1 MTKNE
6 KKMIIEQDINTL
18 NDVIRL
24 GRYIG
29 NTPLY
34 EVRKLSSNPNVKIF
48 AKLEWQQFG
57 GSVKSRPAYQIIYKA
72 IEEGE
77 LGTGKVLLDASSG
90 NTAIAYAS
98 ICAQL
103 GIPVTICL
111 PENASWERKSMLRAL
126 GANLEY
132 TSKFGSTDEAQE
144 RAVEL
149 HKSDPERY
157 YLANQYGNDNNWKA
171 HYVHT
176 GNEIWTQTKGQV
188 THFVAGLGTTGSFT
202 GITKALKELNP
213 GISAIALQPDSAMHG
228 LEGWKDM
235 QTAKI
240 PTIFDQNLPDNT
252 KYIDTYQAYETIQ
265 LAAIKEGLLL
275 SPSAAANLTG
285 AMKLANEIEAGI
297 IVTLFPDNA
306 EKYSEVMKELF

>member
-1 MTKNE
+1 
-6 KKMIIEQDINTL
+6 
-18 NDVIRL
+18 
-24 GRYIG
+24 
-29 NTPLY
+29 
-34 EVRKLSSNPNVKIF
+34 
-48 AKLEWQQFG
+48 
-57 GSVKSRPAYQIIYKA
+57 
-72 IEEGE
+72 
-77 LGTGKVLLDASSG
+77 
-90 NTAIAYAS
+90 
-98 ICAQL
+98 
-103 GIPVTICL
+103 
-111 PENASWERKSMLRAL
+111 MLRAL